1 MGRFNPF
8 VGTVVFVLGAA
19 LPLTAQTAKP
29 AADTQHFSLYENL
42 QGSPSSQGQLY
53 DLDNSLRYKFNPMF
67 DLAVGLPIYFARN
80 SGSSSGTTGTTGSTS
95 GTGLGDAYLTL
106 NLVPVNSALA
116 WMTSLTGY
124 APTGNTGLGFST
136 GRALFVWNNHVEH
149 DGDLL
154 SPYVDAGFGNTIPD
168 QQFFTRPYKTLGKV
182 GNFDAG
188 TRVALLSKLDL
199 DVSGY
204 ANAPIG
210 TQKVFSRL
218 VHRGQTSSGGGFRK
232 SFETTG
238 SASTAKD
245 DGYSV
250 ALEASPQPFLDLSL
264 GYTRSTHLNINA
276 VSFGIGVN
284 VTRLIG
290 SGN

>member
-1 MGRFNPF
+1 MGA
-8 VGTVVFVLGAA
+8 V
-19 LPLTAQTAKP
+19 AQTAQP
-29 AADTQHFSLYENL
+29 APNPSHFSLYENF

-53 DLDNSLRYKFNPMF
+53 DLDNSLRYKFNPTF
-67 DLAVGLPIYFARN
+67 DLTVGLPVYFSRN
-80 SGSSSGTTGTTGSTS
+80 TASSSGTSGTTGSTT

-106 NLVPVNSALA
+106 NLEPVQGALA

-154 SPYVDAGFGNTIPD
+154 SPYVDLGFGNTIPD

-182 GNFDAG
+182 GNLDG
-188 TRVALLSKLDL
+188 GVKVALLSQLDL
-199 DVSGY
+199 DISGY
-204 ANAPIG
+204 GNLPVG

-218 VHRGQTSSGGGFRK
+218 IHRGQTNSGGGFRK
-232 SFETTG
+232 SFETSG
-238 SASTAKD
+238 GASTARD

-250 ALEASPQPFLDLSL
+250 ALEASPQPYLDLSA
-264 GYTRSTHLNINA
+264 GYTRSVHLNINA

-290 SGN
+290 SGH